1 MLFRSFVPKAKLL
14 ALVVVAQLRV
24 TLLMSEGSAACAT
37 QSGFEIALAG
47 GLATM
52 CFENRFCFFP
62 STITEQTNL
71 SFFRR
76 NQTPWTK

>member
-1 MLFRSFVPKAKLL
+1 
-14 ALVVVAQLRV
+14 
-24 TLLMSEGSAACAT
+24 MSEGSAACAT

-62 STITEQTNL
+62 CTITSHHGQNKQIYHFSDEIK
-71 SFFRR
+71 
-76 NQTPWTK
+76 PWTK